1 MKKDAWQ
8 SARTCVYNTGYHLV
22 WSTKYRRKILVG
34 EVAKTVEK
42 LFYEIAKIHN
52 FTILYCKIMC
62 DHVHLFVSAHPRIS
76 ISNIVRWLKGSS
88 SRKLFLWYPHLRKVL
103 WKRRLWNPSYY
114 IGTAGTVTKE
124 TIKKYIEEQETK

>member
-1 MKKDAWQ
+1 MKKKDWQ
-8 SARTCVYNTGYHLV
+8 IARTCVYNTGYHFV
-22 WSTKYRRKILVG
+22 WSTKYRRQILVG
-34 EVAKTVEK
+34 DVAITVEK
-42 LFYEIAKIHN
+42 LFYEIANIHN
-52 FTILYCKIMC
+52 FVIQYCGLMP

-76 ISNIVRWLKGSS
+76 ASNIAKWLKGSS

-114 IGTAGTVTKE
+114 VGTAGKVTKE